1 MSFTTQR
8 NNYSQNDLF
17 ILEFYVDLHNEIGDR
32 IDNLYQIQNNIR
44 DSINEI
50 ITNRRNYSNLEQ
62 ERNRNGNGNRNTRSR
77 QQDMRS
83 DQMRNQLNMETN
95 RENEFLGGRYADYF
109 RGDQTNE
116 SLQSHYL
123 RGRSTPFN
131 RGRNTRRNGNQ
142 IFTTIID
149 SFYENVRVVPT
160 LLQIQNA
167 TRLVNFSQI
176 ENPLNNSCPISL
188 ERFENNSPVVEI
200 LHCHHLFHPESLN
213 SWFSENVRCP
223 VCRYDIRDYQR
234 EREREATTV
243 PTTNPNPVPTSSN
256 ISQNDSNL
264 NNSLLEL
271 TETLLSQFMNSPTNL
286 FDIPSST
293 YHFDPSFNSFTI
305 NQFPTNRF

>member
-1 MSFTTQR
+1 MSFATQR
-8 NNYSQNDLF
+8 NNYSQNDLL
-17 ILEFYVDLHNEIGDR
+17 ILEFYIDLHNETGYR

-50 ITNRRNYSNLEQ
+50 ITNRRNYSHLEQ
-62 ERNRNGNGNRNTRSR
+62 ERNRNGNRNIRSR

-83 DQMRNQLNMETN
+83 DQMRNQLHMETN
-95 RENEFLGGRYADYF
+95 RETDFLGGRYADYF

-116 SLQSHYL
+116 SLRSHYL

-149 SFYENVRVVPT
+149 SFYDNVRVVPT

-167 TRLVNFSQI
+167 TRLVTFSQI

-188 ERFENNSPVVEI
+188 ERFENNTPIVEI

-223 VCRYDIRDYQR
+223 VCRYDIRDYLR
-234 EREREATTV
+234 DTTNI
-243 PTTNPNPVPTSSN
+243 PTTNPNPDPTTSNRTHLDSN
-256 ISQNDSNL
+256 I

-271 TETLLSQFMNSPTNL
+271 TETLISQFMNSPTNL
-286 FDIPSST
+286 FDVPSTT
-293 YHFDPSFNSFTI
+293 YHFDPSFSSFTI